1 MKPKAIRGMNDVLP
15 EASGTWRFVE
25 TIVREVI
32 ESYGYQEIRVPILE
46 QTELFRRSIGEVT
59 DIVEKEMYT
68 FLDRN
73 EESVTM
79 RPEATAGMVRAGISH
94 GLFHNQRQKLWTAGP
109 MFRYEKP
116 QRGRY
121 RQFHQI
127 DVEAMGYAGPDV
139 DAELIIMSARMWQEL
154 GLSRLVLE
162 LNSLG
167 SLETRRKYRESLV
180 NYFSAVKSKLD
191 EDSIRRLEQNPL
203 RILDSKNPDM
213 QELIADAPIML
224 DYLDDESAQHFAEL
238 KVLLDAA
245 GISYSVNP
253 RLVRGLDYYNRTVFE
268 WATDALGSQGA
279 ICAGGRYD
287 GLVEKLGGRSTP
299 AIGWA
304 MGVERLVGLFEECG
318 GKVPDAGPDVYIVAV
333 GQAALVRGFEIS
345 ENLREAITGIRIELN
360 LGGGSFKS
368 QLKRADKSGAEFA
381 LVLGDDEVAENRA
394 GLKPLRTDQDQA
406 SVALEHLAVELAGRL
421 RRNEDSGLDHRSAD
435 QDPVSTAKKQTGY
448 TRA

>member
-1 MKPKAIRGMNDVLP
+1 MKPKAIRGMNDLLP

-25 TIVREVI
+25 STVRDVI

-139 DAELIIMSARMWQEL
+139 DAELIIMSARMWQKL
-154 GLSRLVLE
+154 GLSRLMLE
-162 LNSLG
+162 VNSLG

-213 QELIADAPIML
+213 QELIADAPVML

-318 GKVPDAGPDVYIVAV
+318 GKAPDAGPDVYIVAV
-333 GQAALVRGFEIS
+333 GDDALGRGFEIA
-345 ENLREAITGIRIELN
+345 ENLRGAIAGIRIELN

-421 RRNEDSGLDHRSAD
+421 QRNEDSGLHHRSAD
-435 QDPVSTAKKQTGY
+435 RDPVSTTKK
-448 TRA
+448 